1 MNEENQNVE
10 GFDFLEEENEPKE
23 TSTIFAAP
31 FGSKFGASSV
41 DLDIKKN
48 HDTMRQE
55 YKTWWDTERGEEKD
69 KLYEEFN
76 QKYYGMTTDEVRQEN
91 RGSIYGSSN
100 PLKVLDSTLQGL
112 SAPGTGLFDFVMDA
126 AGTIIPGFDD
136 IDEKYDQATML
147 DNPGHQ
153 GIRRISSIVLP
164 SIIGGNMI
172 QGQLNAKMAGG
183 ALFSKPWFQK
193 LSASMAAHGLGDAT
207 ILGLSDVGEDELSL
221 IHI

>member
-10 GFDFLEEENEPKE
+10 GFSFLEEENEPKE

-76 QKYYGMTTDEVRQEN
+76 QKYYGMPTEEVR
-91 RGSIYGSSN
+91 RIAVVVCM
-100 PLKVLDSTLQGL
+100 VL
-112 SAPGTGLFDFVMDA
+112 
-126 AGTIIPGFDD
+126 
-136 IDEKYDQATML
+136 
-147 DNPGHQ
+147 
-153 GIRRISSIVLP
+153 
-164 SIIGGNMI
+164 
-172 QGQLNAKMAGG
+172 
-183 ALFSKPWFQK
+183 
-193 LSASMAAHGLGDAT
+193 
-207 ILGLSDVGEDELSL
+207 L
-221 IHI
+221 IH

>member
-10 GFDFLEEENEPKE
+10 GFSFLEEENEPKE

-55 YKTWWDTERGEEKD
+55 YKTWWDTPRGEEKD

-76 QKYYGMTTDEVRQEN
+76 QKYYGMSTEEVRKQS
-91 RGSIYGSSN
+91 RGSLYGSNN
-100 PLKVLDSTLQGL
+100 PLKVLDNTLQGL
-112 SAPGTGLFDFVMDA
+112 SAPGAGLVDFVMDA
-126 AGTIIPGFDD
+126 AGTIIPGFDK

-164 SIIGGNMI
+164 SIIGGNMV

-183 ALFSKPWFQK
+183 ALFSKPWFNK
-193 LSASMAAHGLGDAT
+193 LTASLGAHGITDSA
-207 ILGLSDVGEDELSL
+207 ILGLSDIGEELSL
-221 IHI
+221 KHI